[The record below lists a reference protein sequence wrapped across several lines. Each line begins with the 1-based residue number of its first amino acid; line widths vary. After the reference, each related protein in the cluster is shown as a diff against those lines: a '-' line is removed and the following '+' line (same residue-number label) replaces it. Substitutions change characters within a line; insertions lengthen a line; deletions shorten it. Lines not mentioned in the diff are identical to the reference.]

1 MRFLCRED
9 RDRVFKAKGRLRHS
23 TDYPNAYITKDYA
36 KAIQLERK
44 ELIKAMFIARKKGM
58 SAKVVDRN
66 LVINDNVYHVGNIP
80 DELKPAAES
89 TRS

>member
-1 MRFLCRED
+1 M
-9 RDRVFKAKGRLRHS
+9 RHS

-44 ELIKAMFIARKKGM
+44 VLIKAMFIARKKGM
-58 SAKVVDRN
+58 SAKEVNRN
-66 LVINDNVYHVGNIP
+66 LVINDNVYHVGNVP

>member
-1 MRFLCRED
+1 
-9 RDRVFKAKGRLRHS
+9 
-23 TDYPNAYITKDYA
+23 
-36 KAIQLERK
+36 
-44 ELIKAMFIARKKGM
+44 MFIARKKGM

-89 TRS
+89 TRT

>member
-1 MRFLCRED
+1 
-9 RDRVFKAKGRLRHS
+9 
-23 TDYPNAYITKDYA
+23 
-36 KAIQLERK
+36 
-44 ELIKAMFIARKKGM
+44 M

-66 LVINDNVYHVGNIP
+66 LVINDNVNHVGNTP